1 MAKRYIADL
10 HFGHKNILAYDNRPF
25 TDIEAHDAE
34 IMERWNNS
42 VSENDDVFILGDVS
56 WYSAAKTAG
65 LMQRLNGTKHLIIGN
80 HDGEL
85 LKSKSYRNCFQE
97 IERYLEFED
106 EGQKIILCHYPILS
120 FNSMYQGAWHFYG
133 HVHSSFEE
141 NMVQHNRRLFR
152 ELYDKPCNMLNVGI
166 MMPYMDLRPK
176 TFAELVSAHA
186 ATEGYMQEGGSISN
200 ETAGW

>member
-85 LKSKSYRNCFQE
+85 LKSKSYRNCCE
-97 IERYLEFED
+97 ASHD
-106 EGQKIILCHYPILS
+106 
-120 FNSMYQGAWHFYG
+120 
-133 HVHSSFEE
+133 
-141 NMVQHNRRLFR
+141 
-152 ELYDKPCNMLNVGI
+152 
-166 MMPYMDLRPK
+166 
-176 TFAELVSAHA
+176 
-186 ATEGYMQEGGSISN
+186 
-200 ETAGW
+200 

>member
-1 MAKRYIADL
+1 
-10 HFGHKNILAYDNRPF
+10 
-25 TDIEAHDAE
+25 
-34 IMERWNNS
+34 
-42 VSENDDVFILGDVS
+42 
-56 WYSAAKTAG
+56 
-65 LMQRLNGTKHLIIGN
+65 
-80 HDGEL
+80 
-85 LKSKSYRNCFQE
+85 
-97 IERYLEFED
+97 
-106 EGQKIILCHYPILS
+106 
-120 FNSMYQGAWHFYG
+120 MYQGAWHFYG

>member
-25 TDIEAHDAE
+25 ADIKTHDAE
-34 IMERWNNS
+34 IMEQWNNS

-56 WYSAAKTAG
+56 WHSAAKTAG

-97 IERYLEFED
+97 IEHYLEIED

-120 FNSMYQGAWHFYG
+120 VKPHTTKVACFQRGQRPHAPFRGAECLSTIPPELRTFRLTPSAP
-133 HVHSSFEE
+133 HSG
-141 NMVQHNRRLFR
+141 
-152 ELYDKPCNMLNVGI
+152 ELTWIRCRCFSWCMKELLPPCPTLPSPARI
-166 MMPYMDLRPK
+166 L
-176 TFAELVSAHA
+176 
-186 ATEGYMQEGGSISN
+186 
-200 ETAGW
+200 